1 MNAVISLRA
10 RRITIVPLLT
20 AAGTVIFIFESLIPQ
35 PLPWAKL
42 GLSNIAVL
50 LTLYYFNFVEALAVS
65 WLRVIIGGLFTGSLF
80 SPSFA
85 FGFVGGACAVSM
97 MWMGKR
103 FFQKK
108 FSPVGLSIMGAAAH
122 NIGQLTIAQTLFVQQ
137 TVIWKLLPIMLT
149 FSVFSGALTGLIAF
163 EVLEKIRADTKLNMV
178 EAK

>member
-1 MNAVISLRA
+1 
-10 RRITIVPLLT
+10 
-20 AAGTVIFIFESLIPQ
+20 
-35 PLPWAKL
+35 
-42 GLSNIAVL
+42 
-50 LTLYYFNFVEALAVS
+50 
-65 WLRVIIGGLFTGSLF
+65 
-80 SPSFA
+80 
-85 FGFVGGACAVSM
+85 M